1 MIVFLVSCK
10 EPGFIFGVVRGHI
23 TAESL
28 PVTQKMARG
37 VVPLSGFH
45 ERQIV
50 SHLSGSASFYPK
62 TQMITPVGNYVSY

>member
-1 MIVFLVSCK
+1 MIVFLVSSK
-10 EPGFIFGVVRGHI
+10 EPGFILGALLGQI
-23 TAESL
+23 PGIA
-28 PVTQKMARG
+28 PVSQKVARRP
-37 VVPLSGFH
+37 VPLSGFH

>member
-10 EPGFIFGVVRGHI
+10 ELGFILGALLGQI
-23 TAESL
+23 PGIA
-28 PVTQKMARG
+28 PVSQKVARRP
-37 VVPLSGFH
+37 VPLSGFP

-50 SHLSGSASFYPK
+50 SHLSGSASVYPK